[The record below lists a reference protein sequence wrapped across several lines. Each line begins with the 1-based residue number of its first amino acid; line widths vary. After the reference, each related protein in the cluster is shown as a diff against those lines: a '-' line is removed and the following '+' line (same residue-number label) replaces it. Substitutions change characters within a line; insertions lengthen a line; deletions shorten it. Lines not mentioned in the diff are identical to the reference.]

1 LFYTVELGDSAVDDV
16 TATEAETTAELQEL
30 RVLHEM
36 RELERQARS
45 TVEIISP
52 LA

>member
-1 LFYTVELGDSAVDDV
+1 LFYTVELQNSAVDDV
-16 TATEAETTAELQEL
+16 TATEAETPAELQEL

-36 RELERQARS
+36 REREHQARAMA
-45 TVEIISP
+45 ELISP